1 MKNVVIIDGAL
12 NSRFEIYGIE
22 ENIFNQLFPSD
33 IDEIYLEDLDD
44 ELQDDATFW
53 NRVYEN
59 EIGRQ
64 NVQGIH
70 GILHTHPRS
79 KVSMLEPSS

>member
-1 MKNVVIIDGAL
+1 MKNIVIIDGAL
-12 NSRFEIYGIE
+12 NSRFEIYGVADD
-22 ENIFNQLFPSD
+22 IFDQLFPSD

-44 ELQDDATFW
+44 ELQDDAPFW

-59 EIGRQ
+59 EIDRQ

-70 GILHTHPRS
+70 GILHTHPRA
-79 KVSMLEPSS
+79 KVSIMESLS